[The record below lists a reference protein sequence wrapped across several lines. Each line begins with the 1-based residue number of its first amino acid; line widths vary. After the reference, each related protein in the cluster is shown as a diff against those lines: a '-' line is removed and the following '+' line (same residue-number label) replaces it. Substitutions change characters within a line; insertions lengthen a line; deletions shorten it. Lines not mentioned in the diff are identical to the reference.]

1 MGFGRFR
8 RPLPRQSPIEQ
19 ALVQAR
25 RQIRAG
31 HFARAGMIL
40 SELAREAEV
49 LERPKIAAELHCR
62 AAHCF
67 IDGGAEPSGLSEARA
82 ALRVFRNLGLTER
95 YARFLGNILRKL
107 QAHGMTH
114 GIGMLRAEFDGV
126 EVPQPAQVAPARSL
140 RLPEACTQC
149 GAPLRSDEV
158 EWIDAYSVECN
169 YCGAVVQG
177 KEN

>member
-1 MGFGRFR
+1 MGFNRFR
-8 RPLPRQSPIEQ
+8 RPLTRQSPIEQ

-31 HFARAGMIL
+31 HYARAGMIL
-40 SELAREAEV
+40 SELARGAEA
-49 LERPKIAAELHCR
+49 LGRPKIAAELHSR

-67 IDGGAEPSGLSEARA
+67 IDGGAEPSGLVESRA

-107 QAHGMTH
+107 QAHGMTS
-114 GIGMLRAEFDGV
+114 GIGMLRTEFDGA
-126 EVPQPAQVAPARSL
+126 EVAHPAAPTPARSL
-140 RLPEACTQC
+140 HLPEACTQC
-149 GAPLRSDEV
+149 GAPLRGDEV
-158 EWIDAYSVECN
+158 EWVDAYSVECN

>member
-1 MGFGRFR
+1 MGFSRFR
-8 RPLPRQSPIEQ
+8 RSLPRLTMIEQ

-31 HFARAGMIL
+31 HYARAGIIL
-40 SELAREAEV
+40 AALAREAEA

-67 IDGGAEPSGLSEARA
+67 VDGGAEPSGLSEARA
-82 ALRVFRNLGLTER
+82 ALRVFRNLGLMER
-95 YARFLGNILRKL
+95 YARFLTNILRKL
-107 QAHGMTH
+107 QAHGMLS
-114 GIGMLRAEFDGV
+114 GVGMLRTEFDGV
-126 EVPQPAQVAPARSL
+126 DVPQLVQATPVRNL
-140 RLPEACTQC
+140 RLPEACSQC

-158 EWIDAYSVECN
+158 EWIDAHSIECN

>member
-1 MGFGRFR
+1 MGFSRFR
-8 RPLPRQSPIEQ
+8 RSPPRLTPIEQ

-31 HFARAGMIL
+31 HYARAGMIL
-40 SELAREAEV
+40 AALAREAEA

-67 IDGGAEPSGLSEARA
+67 IDGGAEPSGLGEARA

-95 YARFLGNILRKL
+95 YSRFLANILRKL
-107 QAHGMTH
+107 QARSMFSGV
-114 GIGMLRAEFDGV
+114 GMLRAEFDGV
-126 EVPQPAQVAPARSL
+126 ALPNMVQVAPARNL
-140 RLPEACTQC
+140 NLPEACTQC

-158 EWIDAYSVECN
+158 EWVDAYSVECN